1 MHPNSI
7 MRVEYCVQMPNLVFT
22 TANIDKSA
30 IDVAGARQMAFVGSL
45 VKDAFSRVPGSM
57 RLIKIINM
65 DIASENMATYLG
77 YD

>member
-7 MRVEYCVQMPNLVFT
+7 MRVEYCVQMPNLGLT

-30 IDVAGARQMAFVGSL
+30 IYVAGARQMALVASL

-57 RLIKIINM
+57 RLIKIIKM
-65 DIASENMATYLG
+65 DIASENIATYRE
-77 YD
+77 YE

>member
-1 MHPNSI
+1 
-7 MRVEYCVQMPNLVFT
+7 MRVEYCVQMPNLGLT

-30 IDVAGARQMAFVGSL
+30 IDVAGARQMALVASL

-65 DIASENMATYLG
+65 DIASENIATYLE